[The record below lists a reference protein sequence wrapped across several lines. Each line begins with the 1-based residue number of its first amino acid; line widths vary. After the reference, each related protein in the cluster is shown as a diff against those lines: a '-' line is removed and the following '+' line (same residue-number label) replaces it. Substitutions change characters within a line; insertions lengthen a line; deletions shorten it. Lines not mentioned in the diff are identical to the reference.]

1 MMTKW
6 KHNFRELAFKR
17 NHTIKD
23 IARQTGI
30 SKDVLYTMNRDP
42 YYNLTKDTIGKL
54 CDFFGVEPGDLIV
67 SENGNNPSPLDTP
80 SVEKLTN
87 IKVNNLESIV
97 EYVRRLPMKERE
109 AVEGIYKRVLETV
122 VMAMEK

>member
-1 MMTKW
+1 
-6 KHNFRELAFKR
+6 
-17 NHTIKD
+17 
-23 IARQTGI
+23 
-30 SKDVLYTMNRDP
+30 MNRDP